1 MSSIATLA
9 RRALK
14 QSVTAKSDCV
24 FLLSSFA
31 SIALASLLRCGSPG
45 LSYKVNIR
53 SLAIYSALSSIWA
66 AVRPAPFG
74 LTGLTRLSNGRSR
87 HEIEAGAGPHQV
99 INYDLG

>member
-9 RRALK
+9 MRVLK
-14 QSVTAKSDCV
+14 HSVTAKSDCV

-66 AVRPAPFG
+66 AVRPAMHVTPNFQP
-74 LTGLTRLSNGRSR
+74 RPAEWPR
-87 HEIEAGAGPHQV
+87 AP
-99 INYDLG
+99 